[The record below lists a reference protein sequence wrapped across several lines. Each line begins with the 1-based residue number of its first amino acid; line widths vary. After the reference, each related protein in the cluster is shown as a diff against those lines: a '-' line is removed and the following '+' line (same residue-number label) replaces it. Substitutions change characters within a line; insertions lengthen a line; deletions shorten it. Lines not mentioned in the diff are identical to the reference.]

1 MSYVK
6 MFYDVLLH
14 FTLLYLYTLTF
25 VVLNGL
31 FVRFIMGFEWPKR
44 QMFILCIYYE

>member
-6 MFYDVLLH
+6 VFYDVLLQ

-31 FVRFIMGFEWPKR
+31 LVLFIVEFKWPKS
-44 QMFILCIYYE
+44 QMFNLCIYYE

>member
-6 MFYDVLLH
+6 VFYDVLLQ

-31 FVRFIMGFEWPKR
+31 FVLFIVEFKWPKR